1 MLRWA
6 QRSVPGPRGGSGE
19 VRERGCRSLAG
30 VRIEKRSGY
39 VLVEGGPVP
48 KRASAITLGRVVIVR
63 TGHADSPYL
72 LRHELVH
79 VRQWRRYG
87 VFGFLRR
94 YLGSYVLWRTRR
106 KGHRGAYLRIPFEVE
121 ADWLARRMV
130 ATAAERAATPTSV

>member
-1 MLRWA
+1 M
-6 QRSVPGPRGGSGE
+6 
-19 VRERGCRSLAG
+19 
-30 VRIEKRSGY
+30 RIERRTGY

-48 KRASAITLGRVVIVR
+48 RGASAITLGRFVIVR
-63 TGHADSPYL
+63 GGHAESPYL

-87 VFGFLRR
+87 VIGFLRR
-94 YLGSYVLWRTRR
+94 YLGAYVVWRLRR

-130 ATAAERAATPTSV
+130 GTAAEPAATARSAV